1 MPQEAQRERGSP
13 SLNNICYSFQQMCEY
28 HAFMFKIDFGVVS
41 SRKNYS
47 FQKLFVDEALPWTLK
62 YTLTSMW

>member
-1 MPQEAQRERGSP
+1 
-13 SLNNICYSFQQMCEY
+13 MCEY

-62 YTLTSMW
+62 YTLTSM